1 MNETPK
7 QVYEDLEEVYKSE
20 CRRIGER
27 SGLPFM
33 ITQFEYEGTWQLK

>member
-1 MNETPK
+1 MEES
-7 QVYEDLEEVYKSE
+7 VDDIFDDLNEVYRSE
-20 CRRIGER
+20 IMRLGER